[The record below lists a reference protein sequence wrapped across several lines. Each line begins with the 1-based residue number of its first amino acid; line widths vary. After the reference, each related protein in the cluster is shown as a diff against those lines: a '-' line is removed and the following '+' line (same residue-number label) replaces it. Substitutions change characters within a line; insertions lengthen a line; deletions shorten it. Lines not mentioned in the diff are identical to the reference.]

1 MEWEIWD
8 TILSRAIFSFF
19 FFFKIMLFN
28 SIYFKKVLIELSLKN
43 KNIIKNC
50 NYFLLKKNYKKFLKI
65 VHKIT
70 CLGYMLSFPLLILFS
85 RT

>member
-1 MEWEIWD
+1 M
-8 TILSRAIFSFF
+8 
-19 FFFKIMLFN
+19 
-28 SIYFKKVLIELSLKN
+28 ELSLKN
-43 KNIIKNC
+43 KNIIKNF

>member
-8 TILSRAIFSFF
+8 TILSRANFSF

-28 SIYFKKVLIELSLKN
+28 SIYFKKVLMKLSLKN
-43 KNIIKNC
+43 KNIIKNF

-70 CLGYMLSFPLLILFS
+70 CFGYMLSFPVIILFS